1 MLERSILIHKLPL
14 GSPKKGY
21 LTSPILFYCCMPQRL
36 SNVCF
41 LNFVTNSSLLF
52 ISNFTS
58 SIFGITYFFYAGTE
72 HPDCTAAA
80 GFQKKRVPLP
90 LQYCN
95 PNPLQLTL
103 ANEFFF
109 PYWSYLST
117 LYHVIVRYC
126 CRFTVKRDGCI
137 IDFIIRLE
145 CHTFAWLCIHIS
157 TFSTLPW
164 HYLNHIVVT
173 Y

>member
-1 MLERSILIHKLPL
+1 VPERSILIHKLPL

-21 LTSPILFYCCMPQRL
+21 LTSPILFYCCMPLRL

-72 HPDCTAAA
+72 HPDSTAAA

-103 ANEFFF
+103 ANEKKKFSILILPFHF
-109 PYWSYLST
+109 IPCHCKVL
-117 LYHVIVRYC
+117 LQIYC
-126 CRFTVKRDGCI
+126 KER
-137 IDFIIRLE
+137 
-145 CHTFAWLCIHIS
+145 WM
-157 TFSTLPW
+157 
-164 HYLNHIVVT
+164 Y